1 MIRNATKA
9 ELLALRIDRKQI
21 FDANIGILCKTA
33 GSKLHTLRRIR
44 KFLTLQQE
52 TLSVK
57 IHL

>member
-1 MIRNATKA
+1 MIRNTTKA
-9 ELLALRIDRKQI
+9 ELLALRIDRKQM

>member
-1 MIRNATKA
+1 MIRNTTKA